1 LEDHIEFREMFSSF
15 DNSLYNKV
23 KVKENNFTYL
33 ISDKNTAVEL
43 RSKVTDELFS
53 TSHILVDKDM
63 LELIYERFLE

>member
-1 LEDHIEFREMFSSF
+1 MFSSF
-15 DNSLYNKV
+15 NNSLYNKV

-63 LELIYERFLE
+63 LELIYERLLE